1 MGIDSEKMSVQEMV
15 TEYKD
20 VVEQISRYLPWLEE
34 KNGENLMTSFKQE
47 NWGNTVA
54 IPRYDATLL
63 NFIKTLENSGRINR
77 NYDYV
82 YKRYRIYDEDDEI
95 SLTHR
100 ATIKDMDMLFAILS
114 KYVIKGRTKGVV
126 WKTGIENGVYL
137 EVVKK
142 MKELIEF
149 WTMPM

>member
-1 MGIDSEKMSVQEMV
+1 MGIESEKLSIQEMV
-15 TEYKD
+15 EEYKTN
-20 VVEQISRYLPWLEE
+20 VEEIAKFLPWLEA
-34 KNGENLMTSFKQE
+34 KNGENLMTSFKPE

-63 NFIKTLENSGRINR
+63 NFVKTLENSGRMNR

-82 YKRYRIYDEDDEI
+82 YKRYRIYDVADEI

-114 KYVIKGRTKGVV
+114 KYVIIGRTKGDV
-126 WKTGIENGVYL
+126 WKKGVENGVYL

-149 WTMPM
+149 WTMPL